1 MHSFEQVRLY
11 LIVTPSLCRDMAQ
24 TVAAAIEGG
33 VDAVQLREKCSDD
46 AQYVRHARE
55 LVSVCAGAVPLL
67 LNDRWDL
74 VESTGADGVHLG
86 QDDAS
91 IESVRRALGPD
102 IVLGL
107 STHDRAEVQA
117 ARGRGADYVG
127 LGPMFATGT
136 KRLTRAPGGA
146 ALLASVLDATSLPI
160 FPIGGIDIDSLPDL
174 VAVGARRCAVSSAIC
189 AAGDPKGAAAILFSE
204 LSLFSGLGEK

>member
-1 MHSFEQVRLY
+1 MHSFKQVRLY
-11 LIVTPSLCRDMAQ
+11 LIVTPALCDDMAK

-33 VDAVQLREKCSDD
+33 VGAVQLRDKRSDD
-46 AQYVRHARE
+46 AQYARHARE
-55 LVSVCAGAVPLL
+55 LVGVCGGAVPLL

-102 IVLGL
+102 ALLGL
-107 STHDRAEVQA
+107 STHNRAEVQA
-117 ARGRGADYVG
+117 ARARGADYVG

-136 KRLTRAPGGA
+136 KRLTRAPGGT
-146 ALLASVLDATSLPI
+146 ALLATVLVATTLPI
-160 FPIGGIDIDSLPDL
+160 FPIGGIDSDCLPQL
-174 VAVGARRCAVSSAIC
+174 VAVGAKRCAVSSAIC
-189 AAGDPKGAAAILFSE
+189 AASDPKGAAASL
-204 LSLFSGLGEK
+204 LSKLEKK